1 MTGTAPR
8 IEVHL
13 LQVGQCRHP
22 EWVTLR
28 GGRWSA
34 AEFPAL
40 SALLIH
46 PTRGALLYDTGYATH
61 FDAATARFPERLY
74 RWITPVQLAPAQT
87 MQHQLAARGIA
98 LGDVSRVLISHLHAD
113 HVAGLRDL
121 PNARFSALRAE
132 IAGLA
137 GLSRLRGLTQAIL
150 PALLPADFAARLD
163 CADDAQGI
171 ALGPLWAPFDHG
183 YDLLGDRSLI
193 GVPLPG
199 HSRAQMGVLL
209 RDRDD
214 RPLLLAADACWSAR
228 AWREQRMPSLLARP
242 LMHNWHAYRATLAG
256 LQAVALRQPELLIV
270 PSHCAETLRAYARST
285 ARAAA

>member
-1 MTGTAPR
+1 MTRTAPR

-87 MQHQLAARGIA
+87 LQHQLAARGIA

-163 CADDAQGI
+163 YADDAQGI

>member
-1 MTGTAPR
+1 MIGAAPR

-13 LQVGQCRHP
+13 LQVGRCRHP
-22 EWVTLR
+22 EWITLR

-46 PTRGALLYDTGYATH
+46 PTHGALLYDTGYAAH
-61 FDAATARFPERLY
+61 FDAATARFPECVY

-87 MQHQLAARGIA
+87 LQHQLAARGVA
-98 LGDVSRVLISHLHAD
+98 LGDVRRVLISHLHAD

-121 PNARFSALRAE
+121 PNARFSALRGE

-137 GLSRLRGLTQAIL
+137 GLSRLRGLTRAIL

-163 CADDAQGI
+163 YADDAPGV
-171 ALGPLWAPFDHG
+171 ALGPLWAPFDFGH
-183 YDLLGDRSLI
+183 DLLGDGSLLA
-193 GVPLPG
+193 VPLPG
-199 HSRAQMGVLL
+199 HSRAQMGLLL

-242 LMHNWHAYRATLAG
+242 LMHDWQAYRATLAG
-256 LQAVALRQPELLIV
+256 LQAVARRQPELLIV
-270 PSHCAETLRAYARST
+270 PSHCAETLQAYAPAT